1 MKIGDF
7 ESLWQ
12 IALKNNP
19 NQRVYN
25 LNEEQLIF
33 EYNTSKN
40 FYYPQAFASFNGQDN
55 LIQSVTPVPAALVG
69 HPGSTAYLQFGK
81 HYSYNTGLTLT
92 KDLFDWQA
100 ILQSKI
106 AKENIALN
114 TVQQDAFLQTLKLK
128 LGQYYYAALVAK
140 KSIDIAEKDILVVD
154 SIYLAIKQKFDE
166 GLSDASAVNLAKIN
180 KNNVQQNIYQS
191 EQLFNQAMANIKVL
205 AGLSPEKTFILIPL
219 DIENIPS
226 RNINLNSDKT
236 LVPYST
242 TITINE
248 LQIKEQKAKALPK
261 ITATGYFGFQ
271 EYRDRFEMSFT
282 KNAWADYQYI
292 GLGLNW
298 PIFTGFAN
306 NNKLK
311 SINTQK
317 KIAEQNFKAAKD
329 QSNINDILLIQNL
342 NTFSALVT
350 SSKNNFDLF
359 GKNMLLSKQK
369 FNMGLIS
376 VDIYL
381 KTFQD
386 YLVAENQYLNN
397 LSSLLNTK
405 AVIEARQ

>member
-33 EYNTSKN
+33 EYNTSKS

-55 LIQSVTPVPAALVG
+55 LIQSVTPVPGALVG

-191 EQLFNQAMANIKVL
+191 EQLFNQAVANIKVL

-242 TITINE
+242 NITINE
-248 LQIKEQKAKALPK
+248 LQIKEQKAKAFPK

-317 KIAEQNFKAAKD
+317 KIAEQNYQVAKD

>member
-55 LIQSVTPVPAALVG
+55 LIQSVTPVPGALVG

-191 EQLFNQAMANIKVL
+191 EQLFNQAVANIKVL
-205 AGLSPEKTFILIPL
+205 AGLSPEKTFMLIPL

-248 LQIKEQKAKALPK
+248 LQIKEQKTKALPK

-376 VDIYL
+376 VDTYL